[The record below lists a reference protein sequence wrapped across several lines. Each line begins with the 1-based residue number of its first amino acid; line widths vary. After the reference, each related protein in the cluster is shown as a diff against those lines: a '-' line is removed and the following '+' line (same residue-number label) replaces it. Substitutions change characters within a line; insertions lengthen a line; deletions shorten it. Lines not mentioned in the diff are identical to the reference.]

1 MDNIFTRT
9 GIEVP
14 EQVRRFLQ
22 GETETGLRIEEYQDG
37 NTLVVRTDL
46 PGVDPE
52 NDVDITVAND
62 ALHIEARREDP
73 GHRDRPGYRS
83 ELRYGVFSRTVP
95 LPRGAAP
102 EGVEASYSDGVLEIR
117 IQVPDQTGPAA
128 TKIRVSRGGYQRPE
142 PPLPPE
148 SPQSL

>member
-9 GIEVP
+9 GFEVP

-22 GETETGLRIEEYQDG
+22 GESETGLRIEEYRDG
-37 NTLVVRTDL
+37 TTLVVRTDL
-46 PGVDPE
+46 PGIDPE
-52 NDVDITVAND
+52 NDVDITVADD

-73 GHRDRPGYRS
+73 GHRDQPGYRS

-95 LPRGAAP
+95 LPRGAVP
-102 EGVEASYSDGVLEIR
+102 EGVEASYVDGVLEIR
-117 IQVPDQTGPAA
+117 VQVPDQPGPAA
-128 TKIRVSRGGYQRPE
+128 TKIRVSRGGYRPPE
-142 PPLPPE
+142 PPQSPE

>member
-9 GIEVP
+9 GFEVP

-22 GETETGLRIEEYQDG
+22 GESETGLRIEEYRDG
-37 NTLVVRTDL
+37 STLVVRTDL
-46 PGVDPE
+46 PGIDPE
-52 NDVDITVAND
+52 NDVDITVAGD

-73 GHRDRPGYRS
+73 GHQDQTGYRS
-83 ELRYGVFSRTVP
+83 ELRYGVFSRTVQ

-102 EGVEASYSDGVLEIR
+102 ERVEASYIDGVLEVR
-117 IQVPDQTGPAA
+117 VQVPDQPGPSA

-142 PPLPPE
+142 APQPPE